1 MATSTVEKVERAT
14 VSQDMTTKCTCPD
27 PFQREFAN
35 SEATVALAWLPSNPL
50 CLATGTGTK
59 WLRIYDLRAPYKAPK
74 SAVAHS
80 KAVYGVTFDPFHE
93 DRLATFSEDAVIKIW
108 DLRQLKDPVSSKMSL
123 WMTVTDLTRFCR

>member
-14 VSQDMTTKCTCPD
+14 VSHKCKRHIIIGTCLTRVH
-27 PFQREFAN
+27 FQREFAN

-93 DRLATFSEDAVIKIW
+93 DRLATFSEDAIIKIW
-108 DLRQLKDPVSSKMSL
+108 DLRQLKDPVGYPFIRVTVSL
-123 WMTVTDLTRFCR
+123 T